1 MLASGLMSVW
11 IVSIILVVALYLLI
25 TEKITVDLTAIGI
38 IVALLVSRVLSP
50 LEAVAGFA
58 HPAVI
63 TVGSMFLISRGML
76 RTGAVGYIGQKILTL
91 ARGNAT
97 LAMLVILLSVAIASA
112 FINNTPVVV
121 LFIPVV
127 MSMCCEFNLSPSKF
141 LIPLSY
147 ASILGGTCTLIG
159 TSTNIIV
166 SDLSANSGYGAIG
179 MFELSIVGVP
189 IAIIGIAFLMVTAHR
204 IMPSLSNP
212 SCELENSEHRRY
224 LAELY
229 IPRGSRLIA
238 KEPTQVFTER
248 YPNLEVLELIRYS
261 HIFHPP
267 RDEVKIAADDLLLV
281 KGSAND
287 LVEIINHED
296 AELPVTEKGL
306 SFGVGKIQPVV
317 VELIITPQSSL
328 LGQQLRQS
336 DLKRDPD
343 LHIIAIKRSGLHYTE
358 KQIHD
363 INLKIGDIIL
373 AWCEV
378 DKLERLREGS
388 DFIVVED
395 VHHEIVQKRK
405 AWKALLIFTGLVVA
419 AGTGLANIMVCALT
433 AAFLM
438 IVTGCL
444 QIRDA
449 YRALQGDVLILIAG
463 TIALGAAMQK
473 TGTSQLYAETF
484 LGIFSN
490 FSTNSSG
497 LILAAVIL
505 LTSISTQ
512 ILSNNAT
519 AVLLLPIAVSAAVGL
534 GVNPKPFVIAVC
546 FGASACFATP
556 IGYQTNLL
564 VYGPAGYR
572 FSDYLKLG
580 IPLNFIVLILGTL
593 LIPIV
598 WPL

>member
-1 MLASGLMSVW
+1 
-11 IVSIILVVALYLLI
+11 
-25 TEKITVDLTAIGI
+25 
-38 IVALLVSRVLSP
+38 
-50 LEAVAGFA
+50 
-58 HPAVI
+58 
-63 TVGSMFLISRGML
+63 
-76 RTGAVGYIGQKILTL
+76 
-91 ARGNAT
+91 
-97 LAMLVILLSVAIASA
+97 
-112 FINNTPVVV
+112 
-121 LFIPVV
+121 
-127 MSMCCEFNLSPSKF
+127 
-141 LIPLSY
+141 
-147 ASILGGTCTLIG
+147 
-159 TSTNIIV
+159 
-166 SDLSANSGYGAIG
+166 
-179 MFELSIVGVP
+179 
-189 IAIIGIAFLMVTAHR
+189 
-204 IMPSLSNP
+204 
-212 SCELENSEHRRY
+212 
-224 LAELY
+224 
-229 IPRGSRLIA
+229 
-238 KEPTQVFTER
+238 
-248 YPNLEVLELIRYS
+248 
-261 HIFHPP
+261 
-267 RDEVKIAADDLLLV
+267 
-281 KGSAND
+281 
-287 LVEIINHED
+287 
-296 AELPVTEKGL
+296 
-306 SFGVGKIQPVV
+306 
-317 VELIITPQSSL
+317 
-328 LGQQLRQS
+328 
-336 DLKRDPD
+336 

>member
-1 MLASGLMSVW
+1 MDLW
-11 IVSIILVVALYLLI
+11 IVSAILVVGLYLMI
-25 TEKITVDLTAIGI
+25 SEKIPVDLTAIGI
-38 IVALLVSRVLSP
+38 IVALMVSRVLSP

-63 TVGSMFLISRGML
+63 TVGSMFLISKGML
-76 RTGAVGYIGQKILTL
+76 RTGAVGYIGQKILGL
-91 ARGNAT
+91 SRGNAT
-97 LAMLVILLSVAIASA
+97 LAMLVILLTVAVASA

-166 SDLSANSGYGAIG
+166 SDLSANFGHGDIG
-179 MFELSIVGVP
+179 MFELSIVGIP
-189 IAIIGIAFLMVTAHR
+189 IAILGIIFLLVAAPK

-229 IPRGSRLIA
+229 IPRGSQLIEE
-238 KEPTQVFTER
+238 EPGRFFAER
-248 YPNLEVLELIRYS
+248 YPDLEVLELIRYS
-261 HIFHPP
+261 HIFHPT
-267 RDEVKIAADDLLLV
+267 RDQVKIAADDLILV
-281 KGSAND
+281 KSSVND
-287 LVEIINHED
+287 LVEILNHEEV
-296 AELPVTEKGL
+296 ELPVTEKGL
-306 SFGVGKIQPVV
+306 SFGVGKTQPVV

-328 LGQQLRQS
+328 LGKQLRQT

-343 LHIIAIKRSGLHYTE
+343 LHTIAVKRSGLHYTE
-358 KQIHD
+358 RQIHD
-363 INLKIGDIIL
+363 INLRIGDIIL
-373 AWCEV
+373 AWCEE
-378 DKLERLREGS
+378 DKLVRLREGS
-388 DFIVVED
+388 DFIVVENI
-395 VHHEIVQKRK
+395 HHEIVQKRK
-405 AWKALLIFTGLVVA
+405 AWKALLIFAGLIA
-419 AGTGLANIMVCALT
+419 AASTGLADIMVCAMT
-433 AAFLM
+433 AAFMM
-438 IVTGCL
+438 ILTGCL

-463 TIALGAAMQK
+463 TIALGTAMQK
-473 TGTSQLYAETF
+473 TGTSQLYAEAF

-490 FSTNSSG
+490 FPVE
-497 LILAAVIL
+497 LILAAIIL

-519 AVLLLPIAVSAAVGL
+519 AVLLLPIAISTAIGL

-580 IPLNFIVLILGTL
+580 IPLNLIVLIMGTL
-593 LIPIV
+593 LIPII

>member
-1 MLASGLMSVW
+1 MAVW
-11 IVSIILVVALYLLI
+11 IVSAILIVALYLLI

-38 IVALLVSRVLSP
+38 MVALMVSRVLAP

-76 RTGAVGYIGQKILTL
+76 RTGAVGFIGQKILNM

-97 LAMLVILLSVAIASA
+97 LAMLVILLTVAVASA
-112 FINNTPVVV
+112 FINNTPIVV

-127 MSMCCEFNLSPSKF
+127 MSMCCEFSLSPSKF

-166 SDLSANSGYGAIG
+166 SDLSANAGYGAIG

-189 IAIIGIAFLMVTAHR
+189 IAIIGIAFLMMTAPR
-204 IMPSLSNP
+204 IMPSLLNP

-229 IPRGSRLIA
+229 IPRGSKLIDKA
-238 KEPTQVFTER
+238 PSQVFTER
-248 YPNLEVLELIRYS
+248 YPNLEVIELIRYS

-267 RDEVKIAADDLLLV
+267 RDEVNIAADDLLLV

-287 LVEIINHED
+287 LVEILNHEE

-306 SFGVGKIQPVV
+306 SFGVGKSQPVV

-328 LGQQLRQS
+328 LGKQLRQT

-343 LHIIAIKRSGLHYTE
+343 LHIIAVKRSGLHFTE

-363 INLKIGDIIL
+363 INLRIGDIIL

-378 DKLERLREGS
+378 DKLEQLREGS

-405 AWKALLIFTGLVVA
+405 AWKALLIFAGLVVA
-419 AGTGLANIMVCALT
+419 AATGLANIMVCALT

-438 IVTGCL
+438 IITGCL

-473 TGTSQLYAETF
+473 TGTSQLYAEAF

-490 FSTNSSG
+490 FSTE
-497 LILAAVIL
+497 LILASVIL

-519 AVLLLPIAVSAAVGL
+519 AVLLLPIAVSTAIGL

-546 FGASACFATP
+546 FGASACYATP

-580 IPLNFIVLILGTL
+580 IPLNFIVLILGSL
-593 LIPIV
+593 LIPNI
-598 WPL
+598 WPF